1 MSPLAVHL
9 ALTLAFIESLGLAVL
24 LWRVKG
30 VPGLR
35 LLVAFL
41 CGVAVWV
48 LSCELTTWFGPKA
61 APFAASLVGLSA
73 VTSAV
78 FLHFVLVLC
87 KVPNTTRLLRVL
99 YALTGSL
106 AALAVF
112 IPAGRYEPWLGFE
125 SFFMPNAMGWVIG
138 LLWAGL
144 AAAGHAVM
152 AWHWWHRRG
161 APRGQLVAMCLA
173 SGWGAACMSGYAFPH
188 WGLQVYPY
196 PLLLLPLYP
205 LILVYGILRYQ
216 LMIVN
221 AWARRG
227 LAWALV
233 VGLGSAAVIG
243 LAALPLPF
251 GEPLAGW
258 RLWAAAVSTLL
269 VCGLLLDPF
278 RRLATRLV
286 YPGSHLDEH
295 TAEGWRSALGA
306 AESFSDLARVG
317 AAAISKQLRVEILVW
332 VDGAGASP
340 PQTPALHCQ
349 AIQGHWRTDLIGWD
363 AAPPGP
369 RYVAQ
374 LFGAA
379 LADAAQRLEQA
390 LSLALRER
398 EHQQQAR
405 LAELGALAATV
416 AHDIRNPLNIIAMA
430 AATAPAEMR
439 REIATQTA
447 RISQLASDLLD
458 YAKSWQIDAQ
468 PFDLTDFL
476 RATAARYPEFELG
489 EGLSTPLPV
498 RADARRLRQALLN
511 LFDNARAAVASNS
524 GAVQLDAAR
533 LADGRTEL
541 TLSDQ
546 GSGVPM
552 EIRDTLFQ
560 PFISRR
566 PDGTGLGLAIVA
578 KIIEAHGGT
587 VRLDARAGWVTTFA
601 ITLPAP

>member
-1 MSPLAVHL
+1 MPPLAIHA

-35 LLVAFL
+35 LLVTFL

-48 LSCELTTWFGPKA
+48 MSCELTTWFGPKV

-73 VTSAV
+73 LTSAV
-78 FLHFVLVLC
+78 FLHLVLVLC
-87 KVPNTTRLLRVL
+87 QVRHTARLLQVL
-99 YALTGSL
+99 YGLTGTL
-106 AALAVF
+106 AVLAVF
-112 IPAGRYEPWLGFE
+112 VPAGRYEPWLSFE
-125 SFFMPNAMGWVIG
+125 SFFMPNAMGWVVG
-138 LLWAGL
+138 LVWAGL

-152 AWHWWHRRG
+152 AWHWWRGRG

-188 WGLQVYPY
+188 WGLAIYPY

-205 LILVYGILRYQ
+205 LILVYGILRYR

-233 VGLGSAAVIG
+233 VGLGSAVVVG

-251 GEPLAGW
+251 GEPLSGR
-258 RLWAAAVSTLL
+258 RLWAAAVSILL
-269 VCGLLLDPF
+269 ACGLLLDPF

-286 YPGSHLDEH
+286 YPGAQLPEQATEH
-295 TAEGWRSALGA
+295 WRSTLATAETPGQL
-306 AESFSDLARVG
+306 
-317 AAAISKQLRVEILVW
+317 AAIAAREISAQQRLPITVLV
-332 VDGAGASP
+332 GEG
-340 PQTPALHCQ
+340 QPAALAPTLHCH
-349 AIQGHWRTDLIGWD
+349 APQGHWRTDLIGWD

-369 RYVAQ
+369 RHVAQ
-374 LFGAA
+374 LFGAT

-398 EHQQQAR
+398 ERQQQAR

-430 AATAPAEMR
+430 AATAPAEMK

-447 RISQLASDLLD
+447 RIAQLASDLLD

-468 PFDLTDFL
+468 PLDLADL
-476 RATAARYPEFELG
+476 VRATASRYPEFELG
-489 EGLSTPLPV
+489 EGLSTALPV

-511 LFDNARAAVASNS
+511 LFDNARAAVAGNG
-524 GAVQLDAAR
+524 GAVRLDAAP

-546 GSGVPM
+546 GSGVPA

-560 PFISRR
+560 PFVSRR

-587 VRLDARAGWVTTFA
+587 VRLDARAGWVTTFTL
-601 ITLPAP
+601 TLPAP